1 MPKGGIKLTVSAF
14 LWSGQEEFHT
24 GRQQF
29 KLDSLI
35 LTEALYEMF
44 GFLEFIACDQ
54 A

>member
-1 MPKGGIKLTVSAF
+1 MPKGGIKLTVNV
-14 LWSGQEEFHT
+14 LSGQEEFHT

-29 KLDSLI
+29 KLDSII
-35 LTEALYEMF
+35 LTEALYKMV